1 MIHVSDLEDELDRS
15 SVIHSSKL
23 IIANIDGRL
32 EEDDEMLLDNRKKG
46 LRDSLRLGGR
56 CPRTPQGL
64 SLPFIIPLFL
74 ILQLTHLLLPT

>member
-1 MIHVSDLEDELDRS
+1 MILDLEDELDKS
-15 SVIHSSKL
+15 SVVCSPRLVVACIDSS
-23 IIANIDGRL
+23 L
-32 EEDDEMLLDNRKKG
+32 EEEDELPLDNRKKG